1 MSTGAPSAGPAPAA
15 GPASTAG
22 PVRVVGTG
30 LLGASVGLGL
40 RALGVEVQLSDPS
53 RTAVLLARDVGA
65 GEPADERSAPPRL
78 VVVAAPPDVTAD
90 VVRAELEA
98 WPGAV
103 VTDVASVKSAVLADL
118 RASGADL
125 TRYVGSHPMAGSERS
140 GPTAARPD
148 LFAGRPWVVVGSPA
162 SSGEAVL
169 AVRNLAVDLGASPVM
184 LDARTHDEAVALVS
198 HVPQVAASLVAARLT
213 AADPAALD
221 LSGQGLRDVT
231 RVAASDPALWTSILT
246 ANADA
251 VLPVLEALRSD
262 LDALV
267 DALVTART
275 KGGHAAPAVARDHGS
290 PATDPG
296 VAPQGSAAPH
306 AVVAR
311 TIAAG
316 NAGVS
321 RIPGKHGGVRRAY
334 DVVTVLV
341 PDTPGELARL
351 LADVGAAGI
360 NLEELQLDHAP
371 HQPVGL
377 AAVSVLPGLGA
388 RLETELTGRGW
399 RLAG

>member
-1 MSTGAPSAGPAPAA
+1 MSLGAQGVGPAA
-15 GPASTAG
+15 TAG

-65 GEPADERSAPPRL
+65 GVPADEGSQPPRL

-90 VVRAELEA
+90 VVLAELEA

-103 VTDVASVKSAVLADL
+103 VTDVASVKFAVLADL
-118 RASGADL
+118 RATGADL

-148 LFAGRPWVVVGSPA
+148 LFAGRPWVVVGSTA
-162 SSGEAVL
+162 SSGDAVL

-213 AADPAALD
+213 GADPAALD
-221 LSGQGLRDVT
+221 LAGQGLRDVT

-251 VLPVLEALRSD
+251 VLPVLEALRGD

-267 DALVTART
+267 DALVTARA
-275 KGGHAAPAVARDHGS
+275 GRDEGH
-290 PATDPG
+290 
-296 VAPQGSAAPH
+296 QGPH

-341 PDTPGELARL
+341 PDSPGELARL

-388 RLETELTGRGW
+388 RLESELTGRGW